1 MRRRRFPTVFV
12 VILLACV
19 AFGFS
24 ARFALWSWAG
34 KSFGPAAPM
43 ELTIA
48 SGTSLREMSG
58 QLHSSGVID
67 NAFRFRLYSFLAG
80 KQNVLRAGQYRFR
93 TPMTPHQVLEELLKG
108 SFQSRLTI
116 PEGWTEMRIEG
127 ALLQDGWISDP
138 GQWIRAVAE
147 PVAAGTLDFAL
158 PAGAEGF
165 CFPDTYFFE
174 PGAGAG
180 DIRDSMLRQFGRIW
194 RELDPDRRDPRSL
207 AMSPVEVVILASM
220 IQLEARNLQEMAD
233 IASVYLNRLKIG
245 MKLQCCATIRHA
257 LGEVWD
263 RPLTKE
269 DMSVDSPYNT
279 YRVAGLPPGPIGNP
293 GRHAIEAVL
302 RPSLTTYLYY
312 VYKGDQTHQ
321 FSETY
326 KEHLEAVRRFRSNDP
341 MAALTSEAAG
351 NS

>member
-1 MRRRRFPTVFV
+1 
-12 VILLACV
+12 
-19 AFGFS
+19 
-24 ARFALWSWAG
+24 
-34 KSFGPAAPM
+34 M

-158 PAGAEGF
+158 PSGAEGF
-165 CFPDTYFFE
+165 CFPDTYFFLPNVKAPQVYTALSKNFDMRLDE
-174 PGAGAG
+174 VREEIKASGYTLHEIITMASLLEEEARTEKTRRIISG
-180 DIRDSMLRQFGRIW
+180 ILWERLSLYYRQKHVRAFFGR
-194 RELDPDRRDPRSL
+194 S
-207 AMSPVEVVILASM
+207 SSGFTV
-220 IQLEARNLQEMAD
+220 
-233 IASVYLNRLKIG
+233 
-245 MKLQCCATIRHA
+245 
-257 LGEVWD
+257 
-263 RPLTKE
+263 
-269 DMSVDSPYNT
+269 
-279 YRVAGLPPGPIGNP
+279 
-293 GRHAIEAVL
+293 
-302 RPSLTTYLYY
+302 
-312 VYKGDQTHQ
+312 
-321 FSETY
+321 
-326 KEHLEAVRRFRSNDP
+326 
-341 MAALTSEAAG
+341 
-351 NS
+351 